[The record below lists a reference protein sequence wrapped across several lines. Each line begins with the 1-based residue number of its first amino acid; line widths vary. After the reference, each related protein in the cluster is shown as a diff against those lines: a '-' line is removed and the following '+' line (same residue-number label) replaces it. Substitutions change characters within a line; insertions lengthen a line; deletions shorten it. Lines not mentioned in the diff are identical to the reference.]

1 MGVIESLKEIADLVK
16 KFNDDELN
24 RKIVDL
30 EGEIVERTLQIGSLE
45 EENEELKRTLSLIKK
60 MRFKKPFYFQGDDPV
75 PFCPRCWEKE
85 KKPVHLIGPV
95 KVATGLRYG
104 CPNCKDFFVEE
115 GKGSNP
121 VL

>member
-104 CPNCKDFFVEE
+104 CPNCKEFFVEE